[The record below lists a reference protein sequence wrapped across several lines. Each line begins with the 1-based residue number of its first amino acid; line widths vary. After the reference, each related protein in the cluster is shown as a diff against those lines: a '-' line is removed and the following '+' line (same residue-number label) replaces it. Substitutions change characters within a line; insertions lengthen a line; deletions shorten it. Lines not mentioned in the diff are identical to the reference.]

1 MKKVE
6 SGFGWTEFMASV
18 KTSLFGTEEPVS
30 TSGKKSEDKPKL
42 THRES
47 IVQEIDSSDD
57 EGINHQMIQRAI
69 HPKP

>member
-18 KTSLFGTEEPVS
+18 KTSLFGTEEPPS
-30 TSGKKSEDKPKL
+30 SGLRSDDKSKRS
-42 THRES
+42 HRES

-57 EGINHQMIQRAI
+57 EGINHQMI
-69 HPKP
+69 